1 MSATTHKHT
10 NRLAEATSPYLLQ
23 HAHNPVDWYEWG
35 PEAIEKAEREDKPIF
50 LSIGYSACHWCHVM
64 EHESFE
70 DEGIAALLNE
80 HFVSVKVDREE
91 RPDIDEIYMQATLA
105 MTQHGGWPMSVLL
118 RADGAPFFAGTY
130 FPRDQ
135 FEQLLQHYSH
145 AWRNERDALT
155 KASGQVSGYL
165 QSWANAPKA
174 SEGMISEASVLKTA
188 NLLLRHFDMQ
198 LGGMSG
204 GNGNKFPPSMAME
217 LMLRA
222 HARNGEPRL
231 LEAIELTLTNMAHGG
246 IYDHLGGG
254 ICRYSTDPQWL
265 VPHFEK
271 MLYDQALVSG
281 IYLDGYL
288 ATRNPLY
295 ARTAAGIFEY
305 VICDLQSPEGGI
317 FSSRDAD
324 SEGMEGKY
332 YVWTIGQVNE
342 VLGPEDGKL
351 FCSFYDVT
359 ETGTWLES
367 LGHAPPGPKNILNIK
382 RSVETIAKLHAI
394 DPQKLEARLADMRAK
409 MSAARDGRVAP
420 GLDDKIL
427 AGWNGLMIASL
438 AKGACVLGEA
448 KYATAA
454 MRAADFVLTN
464 LRRDGKLLRTY
475 RNGRARLMGYLSD
488 YAFLIEGLL
497 NLYEATFDLRWI
509 PEAVAMSDELI
520 ARYFDQ
526 DNGAFFFTASDGER
540 LVARTKNAND
550 GAIPSGNSVQAMNL
564 LRLSLLVDNSE
575 YRAKAE
581 SIFQAFATLV
591 ARSPLQFE
599 RMLCAVDFYYG
610 PPKEIAIIPGASA
623 EETEALLS
631 AIYGSFLPNKVV
643 ASVGD
648 AAPLEAAAQRIPLL
662 RGKHQLDDKA
672 TAYVCENYSCKE
684 PVTDALELKRQL
696 GTQE

>member
-1 MSATTHKHT
+1 MGETTHKQT
-10 NRLAEATSPYLLQ
+10 NRLAKATSPYLLQ

-35 PEAIEKAEREDKPIF
+35 SEAIEKAKREDKPIF

-80 HFVSVKVDREE
+80 FFVSVKVDREE
-91 RPDIDEIYMQATLA
+91 RPDIDEIYMQATTA

-118 RADGAPFFAGTY
+118 SADGAPFYAGTY

-135 FEQLLQHYSH
+135 FEQLLRHFSH

-155 KASGQVSGYL
+155 QAGSQVSGYL
-165 QSWANAPKA
+165 QEWASAPKA
-174 SEGMISEASVLKTA
+174 REGLIPKESVLETA
-188 NLLLRHFDMQ
+188 HLLLRHFDMR

-222 HARNGEPRL
+222 HARSGEPRL

-281 IYLDGYL
+281 IYLDGFL
-288 ATRNPLY
+288 VTHNPQY
-295 ARTAAGIFEY
+295 ARTAASIFEY
-305 VICDLQSPEGGI
+305 VIRDLQSPEGGI

-342 VLGPEDGKL
+342 VLGQEDAKM

-359 ETGTWLES
+359 ESGNWFES
-367 LGHAPPGPKNILNIK
+367 MGHAPPGPKNILNIQ
-382 RSVETIAKLHAI
+382 RNAETVAKLHAI
-394 DPQKLEARLADMRAK
+394 DPQELEARLADMRAK
-409 MSAARDGRVAP
+409 MSAARDRRVAP

-427 AGWNGLMIASL
+427 TAWNGLMIASL
-438 AKGACVLGEA
+438 AKGARVLG
-448 KYATAA
+448 KRTYANAA
-454 MRAADFVLTN
+454 ARAADFVLDN

-475 RNGRARLMGYLSD
+475 RNGQARLLGYLSD
-488 YAFLIEGLL
+488 YAFLVEGLL
-497 NLYEATFDLRWI
+497 NLYEATFDVRWI
-509 PEAVAMSDELI
+509 EEAVALIDESI
-520 ARYFDQ
+520 DRYFDQ
-526 DNGAFFFTASDGER
+526 ANGGFFFTASDGER
-540 LVARTKNAND
+540 LVVRTKNAND

-564 LRLSLLVDNSE
+564 LRLSLFVNRSD
-575 YRAKAE
+575 YRVKAE
-581 SIFQAFATLV
+581 SIFRAFAPLV
-591 ARSPLQFE
+591 ARSPAQFE
-599 RMLCAVDFYYG
+599 RLLCAVDFYYG
-610 PPKEIAIIPGASA
+610 QAKEIAIIAGPNA
-623 EETEALLS
+623 EATEAFLEV
-631 AIYGSFLPNKVV
+631 IYGSFLPNKVV
-643 ASVGD
+643 ASVSD
-648 AAPLEAAAQRIPLL
+648 DTQLNATAQRIPLL
-662 RGKHQLDDKA
+662 NGKRSRGGK
-672 TAYVCENYSCKE
+672 TTVYVCENFSCKE
-684 PVTDALELKRQL
+684 PVTDASDLKRKL
-696 GTQE
+696 ATQ